1 MLTLFP
7 LVPPTGVLVP
17 LPLPPSPR
25 ARGTAGWHG
34 PRAAA
39 ASTASTPD
47 SATASGVNAPVVIV
61 FTAADR
67 NAPDGCDS
75 VDEQMARS
83 RAAIA
88 AAGLQFAIRNVP
100 PTSARQE
107 ILACVGQFAATAL
120 STAPDDVRT
129 KELARAVAFEM
140 CHTLG
145 HVDDGTG
152 RIGSRMSDPS
162 AATLLEWAGD
172 LRQPSQM
179 NAFKDYVLNQ
189 PPAVLM
195 ICAMSP

>member
-1 MLTLFP
+1 VTP
-7 LVPPTGVLVP
+7 LMSRWLARE
-17 LPLPPSPR
+17 LRLPPL
-25 ARGTAGWHG
+25 GCNLQ
-34 PRAAA
+34 
-39 ASTASTPD
+39 
-47 SATASGVNAPVVIV
+47 SAMS
-61 FTAADR
+61 
-67 NAPDGCDS
+67 
-75 VDEQMARS
+75 
-83 RAAIA
+83 
-88 AAGLQFAIRNVP
+88 P

-152 RIGSRMSDPS
+152 RIGSRTSDPS

-179 NAFKDYVLNQ
+179 NAFKDYILNQ

-195 ICAMSP
+195 ICAMSS